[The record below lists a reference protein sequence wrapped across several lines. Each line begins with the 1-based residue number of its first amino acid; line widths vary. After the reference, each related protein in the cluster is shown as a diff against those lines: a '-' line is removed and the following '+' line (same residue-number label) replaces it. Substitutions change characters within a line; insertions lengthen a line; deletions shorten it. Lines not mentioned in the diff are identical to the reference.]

1 MTGGRKMKRL
11 LWITG
16 MLLIAFSLFACD
28 LGGNEKSKI
37 DDVLEVMEADGYA
50 FTVRDAESIQYYEDN
65 MVNTKFDVDLDV
77 TGVYLGYVN
86 QSERWAEVVEF
97 ATKEDALE
105 YRTKCTEEA
114 VEGRIVLL
122 QGNVVILTFSSQ
134 TAGLFSESK
143 TS

>member
-1 MTGGRKMKRL
+1 MKRL
-11 LWITG
+11 LWAVGLT
-16 MLLIAFSLFACD
+16 MLAISLIACD
-28 LGGNEKSKI
+28 LGGKETSKI
-37 DDVLEVMEADGYA
+37 DDVLEVMEEDGYA

-97 ATKEDALE
+97 ATEDDALE

-143 TS
+143 TN